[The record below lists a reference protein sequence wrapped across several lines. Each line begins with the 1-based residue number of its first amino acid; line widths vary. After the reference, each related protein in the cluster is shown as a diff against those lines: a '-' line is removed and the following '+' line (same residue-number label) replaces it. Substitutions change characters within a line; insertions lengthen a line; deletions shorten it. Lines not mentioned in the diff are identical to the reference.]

1 MQVIY
6 SRHDGGWVAILGNGE
21 EYFLQGDEAWEL
33 INRADDIADLR
44 GVPEQKALQV
54 ASKEL
59 GYY

>member
-1 MQVIY
+1 MQVMY
-6 SRHDGGWVAILGNGE
+6 SRHDGGWVAILGNAD

-44 GVPEQKALQV
+44 GVPEQESLQI
-54 ASKEL
+54 ASRAM

>member
-1 MQVIY
+1 MNITY
-6 SRHDGGWVAILGNGE
+6 SRHDGGWVLVEGHE
-21 EYFLQGDEAWEL
+21 ESYFLQGDEAHAL

-44 GVPEQKALQV
+44 GVPEQKALQI

>member
-1 MQVIY
+1 MEVIY
-6 SRHDGGWVAILGNGE
+6 SRHDGGWVAILGNGG

-44 GVPEQKALQV
+44 GVPEQEALQV
-54 ASKEL
+54 ASKAL

>member
-1 MQVIY
+1 MQVTY
-6 SRHDGGWVAILGNGE
+6 SRHDGGWVAILGNGG
-21 EYFLQGDEAWEL
+21 EYFLQGDEAHAL

>member
-1 MQVIY
+1 MEVIY
-6 SRHDGGWVAILGNGE
+6 SRHDGGCVAILGNGG
-21 EYFLQGDEAWEL
+21 EYFLQGDEACEL